1 MTHLRL
7 EHHLLMCSLSEWHL
21 VDKVLRVELLTY
33 VDLSESF
40 KVTIVGKIL
49 LFLFCISGGQFN
61 LSQTLE
67 GCVIPNG
74 HVTVLL
80 N

>member
-1 MTHLRL
+1 
-7 EHHLLMCSLSEWHL
+7 MCSLSEWHL

-40 KVTIVGKIL
+40 EVTIVGKVL
-49 LFLFCISGGQFN
+49 SFLFCISGGQFN

-67 GCVIPNG
+67 ECVIPNG